1 MKKKDLKKDLKK
13 MSDTNINQYY
23 PEEIPQSL
31 VAGEAPGAPTPEPNE
46 QIPVSAEVKPTD
58 EVKDVVSAGEGVVDL
73 GIDLPDI
80 PLPDDEPLED
90 GVKDTFDDA
99 AFNFAI
105 VGVGQG
111 GSRLAESFWN
121 LGYRRVGVINT
132 ARQDL
137 SLINVPE
144 ENKLLIGEGGAGKNP
159 DAADEVFR
167 TRYEDILD
175 FLKKTFG
182 SGYERVLVCAGAGGG
197 TGAGGVARVLE
208 ICHDLN
214 QSLGKETKDTD
225 AKVGCVL
232 ALPTRGEGV
241 KVQENSKKTVLKVT
255 ELEKAGVVS
264 PLVILD
270 NEKIKQLYPKL
281 SVNQFWSTANNSIC
295 SIFHLFNKISAQE
308 SAYTTFDKAD
318 LDTIF
323 SSGVIMFGATPV
335 KDLSETG
342 ISYAVRDNLRKNIL
356 AGVDVSTGNVAAC
369 VIIGD
374 KESLDNIP
382 QSSLEHGFEQL
393 SRMMGS
399 NSTVHRGIYAGA
411 KKGLAVYTAIGGLQ
425 APNNLFDYF
434 FKVDRVY
441 K

>member
-1 MKKKDLKKDLKK
+1 
-13 MSDTNINQYY
+13 MSDTSINDYY
-23 PEEIPQSL
+23 PTEGEAPTL
-31 VAGEAPGAPTPEPNE
+31 KAGEALDATPPTTADPTASSAPEEPQNSPEVE
-46 QIPVSAEVKPTD
+46 
-58 EVKDVVSAGEGVVDL
+58 DL

-80 PLPDDEPLED
+80 PLPDDEPVED
-90 GVKDTFDDA
+90 GVKDEFDDA

-132 ARQDL
+132 AQQDL
-137 SLINVPE
+137 SLIKIPE
-144 ENKLLIGEGGAGKNP
+144 ENKLLIGDGGAGKNP

-167 TRYEDILD
+167 TRYEDVLD

-182 SGYERVLVCAGAGGG
+182 TGYERVLVCAGAGGG

-214 QSLGKETKDTD
+214 QSLGKEVKDTD
-225 AKVGCVL
+225 AKVGCIL
-232 ALPTRGEGV
+232 ALPTRGEGI
-241 KVQENSKKTVLKVT
+241 KVQENSKKTVTKVVD
-255 ELEKAGVVS
+255 LQKAGVVS

-281 SVNQFWSTANNSIC
+281 SVNQFWGTANNSIC
-295 SIFHLFNKISAQE
+295 SIFHLFNKISAKE

-323 SSGVIMFGATPV
+323 SSGIIMFGATPI
-335 KDLSETG
+335 KDTTDTG

-356 AGVDVSTGNVAAC
+356 AGVDAATGNVAAC

-425 APNNLFDYF
+425 APDNLFDYF
-434 FKVDRVY
+434 FKVDRFY

>member
-1 MKKKDLKKDLKK
+1 
-13 MSDTNINQYY
+13 
-23 PEEIPQSL
+23 
-31 VAGEAPGAPTPEPNE
+31 
-46 QIPVSAEVKPTD
+46 
-58 EVKDVVSAGEGVVDL
+58 
-73 GIDLPDI
+73 
-80 PLPDDEPLED
+80 
-90 GVKDTFDDA
+90 
-99 AFNFAI
+99 
-105 VGVGQG
+105 
-111 GSRLAESFWN
+111 
-121 LGYRRVGVINT
+121 VGVINT
-132 ARQDL
+132 AQQDL
-137 SLINVPE
+137 SLIKIPE
-144 ENKLLIGEGGAGKNP
+144 ENKLLIGDGGAGKNP

-232 ALPTRGEGV
+232 ALPTRGEGI
-241 KVQENSKKTVLKVT
+241 KVQENSKKTVVKVT

-264 PLVILD
+264 PLIILD

-393 SRMMGS
+393 SRMMGA

-411 KKGLAVYTAIGGLQ
+411 KKGMAVYTAIGGLQ
-425 APNNLFDYF
+425 APDNLFDYF

>member
-1 MKKKDLKKDLKK
+1 
-13 MSDTNINQYY
+13 MSDTNINEYY
-23 PEEIPQSL
+23 PKEEVPPVTL
-31 VAGEAPGAPTPEPNE
+31 TAGESLKPQVAAPDKEK
-46 QIPVSAEVKPTD
+46 EVVND
-58 EVKDVVSAGEGVVDL
+58 SFSLQEGVDDL

-80 PLPDDEPLED
+80 PLPDDDPIED
-90 GVKDTFDDA
+90 SIKDEFDDA

-121 LGYRRVGVINT
+121 LGYRRVGIINT
-132 ARQDL
+132 AQQDL
-137 SLINVPE
+137 SLIKIPE
-144 ENKLLIGEGGAGKNP
+144 ANKLLIGDGGAGKNP

-182 SGYERVLVCAGAGGG
+182 NGYERVLVCAGAGGG
-197 TGAGGVARVLE
+197 TGAGGVSRVLE

-225 AKVGCVL
+225 AKVGCIL
-232 ALPTRGEGV
+232 ALPTKGEGI
-241 KVQENSKKTVLKVT
+241 KVQDNAKKTTLKV
-255 ELEKAGVVS
+255 LDLQKAGVIS

-281 SVNQFWSTANNSIC
+281 SINQFWSTANSSIC
-295 SIFHLFNKISAQE
+295 AVFHLFNKISAKE

-323 SSGVIMFGATPV
+323 SSGIIMFGATPV
-335 KDLSETG
+335 KDTSETG

-356 AGVDVSTGNVAAC
+356 AGVDASTGNIAAC

-374 KESLDNIP
+374 KYSLDNVP

-393 SRMMGS
+393 SRMMGP

-411 KKGLAVYTAIGGLQ
+411 KKGMAVYTAIGGLQ
-425 APNNLFDYF
+425 APDNLFDYF

>member
-1 MKKKDLKKDLKK
+1 
-13 MSDTNINQYY
+13 MSDTSINDYY
-23 PEEIPQSL
+23 PQEEGVPPSL
-31 VAGEAPGAPTPEPNE
+31 TAGEAPEAPSDTKPE
-46 QIPVSAEVKPTD
+46 QSSDSAPEL
-58 EVKDVVSAGEGVVDL
+58 EDL

-80 PLPDDEPLED
+80 PLPDDEPIED
-90 GVKDTFDDA
+90 AVKDVFNDA

-132 ARQDL
+132 AQQDL
-137 SLINVPE
+137 SLIKIPE
-144 ENKLLIGEGGAGKNP
+144 ENKLLIGDGGAGKNP

-182 SGYERVLVCAGAGGG
+182 TGYERVLVCAGAGGG

-208 ICHDLN
+208 ISHDLN

-225 AKVGCVL
+225 AKVGCIL
-232 ALPTRGEGV
+232 ALPTRGEGI
-241 KVQENSKKTVLKVT
+241 KVQENSKKTVSKV
-255 ELEKAGVVS
+255 LDLQKAGVVS

-295 SIFHLFNKISAQE
+295 SVFHLFNKISAKE

-323 SSGVIMFGATPV
+323 SSGIIMFGATPI
-335 KDLSETG
+335 KDTTDTG

-356 AGVDVSTGNVAAC
+356 AGVDAATGNVAAC

-374 KESLDNIP
+374 KEALDNIP

-393 SRMMGS
+393 SRMMGP

-425 APNNLFDYF
+425 APDNLFDYF
-434 FKVDRVY
+434 FKVDRFY

>member
-1 MKKKDLKKDLKK
+1 
-13 MSDTNINQYY
+13 MSDTSINDYY
-23 PEEIPQSL
+23 PQEEGTPPSL
-31 VAGEAPGAPTPEPNE
+31 TAGEAPETAPETLPETHTDASEPT
-46 QIPVSAEVKPTD
+46 AEV
-58 EVKDVVSAGEGVVDL
+58 EDL

-80 PLPDDEPLED
+80 PLPDDEPIED
-90 GVKDTFDDA
+90 GVKDEFDDA

-132 ARQDL
+132 AQQDL
-137 SLINVPE
+137 SLIKIPD
-144 ENKLLIGEGGAGKNP
+144 ENKLLIGDGGAGKNP

-175 FLKKTFG
+175 FLKKAFG
-182 SGYERVLVCAGAGGG
+182 TGYERVLVCAGAGGG

-225 AKVGCVL
+225 AKVGCIL
-232 ALPTRGEGV
+232 ALPTRGEGI
-241 KVQENSKKTVLKVT
+241 KVQENSKKTVTKVVD
-255 ELEKAGVVS
+255 LQKAGVVS

-281 SVNQFWSTANNSIC
+281 TVNQFWGTANNSIC
-295 SIFHLFNKISAQE
+295 SIFHLFNKISAKE

-323 SSGVIMFGATPV
+323 SSGIIMFGATPI
-335 KDLSETG
+335 KDTTDTG

-356 AGVDVSTGNVAAC
+356 AGVDAATGNVAAC

-393 SRMMGS
+393 SRMIGS

-425 APNNLFDYF
+425 APENLFDYF
-434 FKVDRVY
+434 FKVDRFY

>member
-1 MKKKDLKKDLKK
+1 
-13 MSDTNINQYY
+13 MSDTNINDYY
-23 PEEIPQSL
+23 PQEDATPPSL
-31 VAGEAPGAPTPEPNE
+31 TAGEAPDAPTAEP
-46 QIPVSAEVKPTD
+46 SAPAPSVE
-58 EVKDVVSAGEGVVDL
+58 DL

-80 PLPDDEPLED
+80 PLPDDEPIED
-90 GVKDTFDDA
+90 SISDQFNDA

-132 ARQDL
+132 AQQDL
-137 SLINVPE
+137 SLINIPD

-232 ALPTRGEGV
+232 ALPTRGEGI

-411 KKGLAVYTAIGGLQ
+411 KKGMAVYTAIGGLQ
-425 APNNLFDYF
+425 APDNLFDYF

>member
-1 MKKKDLKKDLKK
+1 
-13 MSDTNINQYY
+13 MSDTSINDYY
-23 PEEIPQSL
+23 PQGEGTPPSL
-31 VAGEAPGAPTPEPNE
+31 TAGEAPETTSET
-46 QIPVSAEVKPTD
+46 SAETHTDASEPTH
-58 EVKDVVSAGEGVVDL
+58 EVEDL

-80 PLPDDEPLED
+80 PLPDDEPIED
-90 GVKDTFDDA
+90 GVKDEFDDA
-99 AFNFAI
+99 AFNFAV

-132 ARQDL
+132 AQQDL
-137 SLINVPE
+137 SLIKIPE
-144 ENKLLIGEGGAGKNP
+144 ENKLLIGDGGAGKNP

-175 FLKKTFG
+175 FLKKAFG
-182 SGYERVLVCAGAGGG
+182 AGYERVLVCAGAGGG

-225 AKVGCVL
+225 AKVGCIL
-232 ALPTRGEGV
+232 ALPTRGEGI
-241 KVQENSKKTVLKVT
+241 KVQENSKKTVTKVVD
-255 ELEKAGVVS
+255 LQKAGVVS

-281 SVNQFWSTANNSIC
+281 TVNQFWGTANNSIC
-295 SIFHLFNKISAQE
+295 SIFHLFNKISAKE

-323 SSGVIMFGATPV
+323 SSGIIMFGATPI
-335 KDLSETG
+335 KDTTETG

-356 AGVDVSTGNVAAC
+356 AGVDAATGNVAAC

-374 KESLDNIP
+374 KDSLDNIP

-425 APNNLFDYF
+425 APDNLFDYF
-434 FKVDRVY
+434 FKVDRFY

>member
-1 MKKKDLKKDLKK
+1 
-13 MSDTNINQYY
+13 MSDTSINDYY
-23 PEEIPQSL
+23 PTEGTPPSL
-31 VAGEAPGAPTPEPNE
+31 TAGEAPNSTPAPIEEPVVTPVPQESQAPAAVE
-46 QIPVSAEVKPTD
+46 
-58 EVKDVVSAGEGVVDL
+58 DL

-80 PLPDDEPLED
+80 PLPDDEPIED
-90 GVKDTFDDA
+90 DVKDQFDDA

-121 LGYRRVGVINT
+121 LGYRRVGIINT
-132 ARQDL
+132 AQQDL

-144 ENKLLIGEGGAGKNP
+144 ENKLLIGDGGAGKNP

-182 SGYERVLVCAGAGGG
+182 TKYERVLVCAGAGGG

-208 ICHDLN
+208 ISHDLN

-232 ALPTRGEGV
+232 ALPTRGEGI
-241 KVQENSKKTVLKVT
+241 KVQENAKKTVNKVVG
-255 ELEKAGVVS
+255 LQKAGVVS
-264 PLVILD
+264 PLIILD

-295 SIFHLFNKISAQE
+295 SIFHLFNKISAKE

-323 SSGVIMFGATPV
+323 SSGIIMFGATPI
-335 KDLSETG
+335 KDTTDTG

-356 AGVDVSTGNVAAC
+356 AGVDAATGNIAAC
-369 VIIGD
+369 IIIGD

-382 QSSLEHGFEQL
+382 QSSLEYGFEQL
-393 SRMMGS
+393 SRMMGA

-411 KKGLAVYTAIGGLQ
+411 KKGLAVYTAIGGLK
-425 APNNLFDYF
+425 APDNLFDF
-434 FKVDRVY
+434 FFEANRSY
-441 K
+441 T

>member
-1 MKKKDLKKDLKK
+1 
-13 MSDTNINQYY
+13 MSDTSINDYY
-23 PEEIPQSL
+23 PQEGEVPSL
-31 VAGEAPGAPTPEPNE
+31 KAGEAPEATPET
-46 QIPVSAEVKPTD
+46 PVTEENSAPQVE
-58 EVKDVVSAGEGVVDL
+58 DL

-80 PLPDDEPLED
+80 PLPDDEPIEE
-90 GVKDTFDDA
+90 GVKDIFDDA
-99 AFNFAI
+99 AFNLAI

-121 LGYRRVGVINT
+121 LGYRRVGIINT
-132 ARQDL
+132 AQQDL
-137 SLINVPE
+137 SLIKIPE
-144 ENKLLIGEGGAGKNP
+144 ENKLLIGDGGAGKNP

-175 FLKKTFG
+175 FLKKAFG
-182 SGYERVLVCAGAGGG
+182 TGYERVLVCAGAGGG
-197 TGAGGVARVLE
+197 TGAGGVSRVLE

-225 AKVGCVL
+225 AKVGCIL
-232 ALPTRGEGV
+232 ALPTRGEGI
-241 KVQENSKKTVLKVT
+241 KVQENSKKTVTKVVD
-255 ELEKAGVVS
+255 LQKAGVVS

-281 SVNQFWSTANNSIC
+281 TVNQFWGTANNSIC
-295 SIFHLFNKISAQE
+295 SIFHLFNKISAKE

-323 SSGVIMFGATPV
+323 SSGIIMFGATPI
-335 KDLSETG
+335 KDTTDTG

-356 AGVDVSTGNVAAC
+356 AGVDATTGNVAAC

-425 APNNLFDYF
+425 APDNLFDYF
-434 FKVDRVY
+434 FKVDRFY

>member
-1 MKKKDLKKDLKK
+1 

-23 PEEIPQSL
+23 PQETPQTL
-31 VAGEAPGAPTPEPNE
+31 VGGEAVDAPLNEPAPTQQKEDSLPISSN
-46 QIPVSAEVKPTD
+46 
-58 EVKDVVSAGEGVVDL
+58 EGVVDL

-80 PLPDDEPLED
+80 PLPDED
-90 GVKDTFDDA
+90 PVEDSVKDLFEDA

-132 ARQDL
+132 AQQDL
-137 SLINVPE
+137 SLIKMPE
-144 ENKLLIGEGGAGKNP
+144 QNKLLIGDGGAGKNP
-159 DAADEVFR
+159 EAADEVFR

-175 FLKKTFG
+175 FLKTTFG

-232 ALPTRGEGV
+232 ALPTRGEGI
-241 KVQENSKKTVLKVT
+241 KVQDNSKKTVIKIT
-255 ELEKAGVVS
+255 ELQKAGVVS
-264 PLVILD
+264 PLIILD

-323 SSGVIMFGATPV
+323 SSGIIMFGATPV
-335 KDLSETG
+335 KDFSETG

-374 KESLDNIP
+374 KDSLDNIP

-411 KKGLAVYTAIGGLQ
+411 KKGLAVYTAIGGLH
-425 APNNLFDYF
+425 APDNLFEYF
-434 FKVDRVY
+434 FTVARVY

>member
-1 MKKKDLKKDLKK
+1 
-13 MSDTNINQYY
+13 MSDTSINQYY

-31 VAGEAPGAPTPEPNE
+31 VAGEAPGAPVPPNE
-46 QIPVSAEVKPTD
+46 KAPASAKPTATD
-58 EVKDVVSAGEGVVDL
+58 EPKEMVSAGEGVVDL

-90 GVKDTFDDA
+90 GVKDIFDDA

-121 LGYRRVGVINT
+121 LGYRRVGIINT
-132 ARQDL
+132 AQQDL

-281 SVNQFWSTANNSIC
+281 SVNQFWGTANNSIC

-393 SRMMGS
+393 SRMMGP

>member
-1 MKKKDLKKDLKK
+1 
-13 MSDTNINQYY
+13 MSDTSINDYY
-23 PEEIPQSL
+23 PTEGEAPTL
-31 VAGEAPGAPTPEPNE
+31 KAGEALDATPPTTADPTASSVPEEPQN
-46 QIPVSAEVKPTD
+46 SSEV
-58 EVKDVVSAGEGVVDL
+58 EDL

-80 PLPDDEPLED
+80 PLPDDEPVED
-90 GVKDTFDDA
+90 GVKDEFDDA

-132 ARQDL
+132 AQQDL
-137 SLINVPE
+137 SLIKIPE
-144 ENKLLIGEGGAGKNP
+144 ENKLLIGDGGAGKNP

-167 TRYEDILD
+167 TRYEDVLD

-182 SGYERVLVCAGAGGG
+182 TGYERVLVCAGAGGG

-214 QSLGKETKDTD
+214 QSLGKEVKDTD
-225 AKVGCVL
+225 AKVGCIL
-232 ALPTRGEGV
+232 ALPTRGEGI
-241 KVQENSKKTVLKVT
+241 KVQENSKKTVTKVVD
-255 ELEKAGVVS
+255 LQKAGVVS

-281 SVNQFWSTANNSIC
+281 SVNQFWGTANNSIC
-295 SIFHLFNKISAQE
+295 SIFHLFNKISAKE

-323 SSGVIMFGATPV
+323 SSGIIMFGATPI
-335 KDLSETG
+335 KDTTDTG

-356 AGVDVSTGNVAAC
+356 AGVDAATGNVAAC

-425 APNNLFDYF
+425 APDNLFDYF
-434 FKVDRVY
+434 FKVDRFY

>member
-1 MKKKDLKKDLKK
+1 
-13 MSDTNINQYY
+13 MSDTNINEYY
-23 PEEIPQSL
+23 PKEEVPPVTL
-31 VAGEAPGAPTPEPNE
+31 TAGESLKPQVAAPDKEK
-46 QIPVSAEVKPTD
+46 EVVND
-58 EVKDVVSAGEGVVDL
+58 SLSLEEGIDDL

-80 PLPDDEPLED
+80 PLPDDDPIED
-90 GVKDTFDDA
+90 SIKDEFDDA

-121 LGYRRVGVINT
+121 LGYRRVGIINT
-132 ARQDL
+132 AQQDL
-137 SLINVPE
+137 SLIKIPE
-144 ENKLLIGEGGAGKNP
+144 ANKLLIGDGGAGKNP

-182 SGYERVLVCAGAGGG
+182 NGYERVLVCAGAGGG
-197 TGAGGVARVLE
+197 TGAGGVSRVLE

-225 AKVGCVL
+225 AKVGCIL
-232 ALPTRGEGV
+232 ALPTKGEGI
-241 KVQENSKKTVLKVT
+241 KVQENAKKTTLKV
-255 ELEKAGVVS
+255 LDLQKAGVIS

-281 SVNQFWSTANNSIC
+281 SINQFWSTANSSIC
-295 SIFHLFNKISAQE
+295 AVFHLFNKISAKE

-323 SSGVIMFGATPV
+323 SSGIIMFGATPV
-335 KDLSETG
+335 KDTSETG

-356 AGVDVSTGNVAAC
+356 AGVDASTVNVAAC

-374 KESLDNIP
+374 KYSLDNIP

-411 KKGLAVYTAIGGLQ
+411 KKGMAVYTAIGGLQ
-425 APNNLFDYF
+425 APDNLFDYF

>member
-1 MKKKDLKKDLKK
+1 
-13 MSDTNINQYY
+13 MSDTGINDYY
-23 PEEIPQSL
+23 PEEAMPSL
-31 VAGEAPGAPTPEPNE
+31 VAGEAAGSTTPAPE
-46 QIPVSAEVKPTD
+46 SKPPQD
-58 EVKDVVSAGEGVVDL
+58 IEDL

-80 PLPDDEPLED
+80 PLPDDDPVED
-90 GVKDTFDDA
+90 AVVDSFDDA

-132 ARQDL
+132 AQQDL
-137 SLINVPE
+137 SMIKIPDS
-144 ENKLLIGEGGAGKNP
+144 NKLLIGDGGAGKNP

-197 TGAGGVARVLE
+197 TGAGGVSRVLE

-225 AKVGCVL
+225 AKVGCIL
-232 ALPTRGEGV
+232 ALPTRGEGI
-241 KVQENSKKTVLKVT
+241 KVQENSKKTVNKVVD
-255 ELEKAGVVS
+255 LQKAGVIS
-264 PLVILD
+264 PLIILD

-281 SVNQFWSTANNSIC
+281 SVNKFWGTANNSIC
-295 SIFHLFNKISAQE
+295 SIFHLFNKISAKE

-318 LDTIF
+318 LDTVF
-323 SSGVIMFGATPV
+323 SSGIIMFGATPI
-335 KDLSETG
+335 KDTSETG

-356 AGVDVSTGNVAAC
+356 AGVDASTGNVAAC

-374 KESLDNIP
+374 KEALNDIP

-411 KKGLAVYTAIGGLQ
+411 KKGLAVYTAIGGLK
-425 APNNLFDYF
+425 APTNLFDYF

>member
-1 MKKKDLKKDLKK
+1 MIL
-13 MSDTNINQYY
+13 TIHEYY
-23 PEEIPQSL
+23 PTSPEEAPKSL
-31 VAGEAPGAPTPEPNE
+31 VAGEAPGAVPETPQPIVGGDTPEVAPPSTPTTE
-46 QIPVSAEVKPTD
+46 EVATPIT
-58 EVKDVVSAGEGVVDL
+58 DL

-80 PLPDDEPLED
+80 PLPDDDPVEES
-90 GVKDTFDDA
+90 VKDDFDDA

-121 LGYRRVGVINT
+121 LGYRRVGIINT
-132 ARQDL
+132 AQQDL
-137 SLINVPE
+137 SLIKIPD
-144 ENKLLIGEGGAGKNP
+144 ENKLLVGEGGAGKNP
-159 DAADEVFR
+159 EAADEVFR

-182 SGYERVLVCAGAGGG
+182 NGYERVLVCAGAGGG
-197 TGAGGVARVLE
+197 TGAGGVARVLD
-208 ICHDLN
+208 ICHDLS
-214 QSLGKETKDTD
+214 QSLGKEKKDTD
-225 AKVGCVL
+225 AKVGCIL
-232 ALPTRGEGV
+232 ALPTRGEGT
-241 KVQENSKKTVLKVT
+241 KVQENSKKTINKVVD
-255 ELEKAGVVS
+255 LQKAGVVS
-264 PLVILD
+264 PLIILD

-295 SIFHLFNKISAQE
+295 SIFHLFNKISAKE
-308 SAYTTFDKAD
+308 SGYTTFDKAD

-323 SSGVIMFGATPV
+323 SSGIIMFGATPI
-335 KDLSETG
+335 KDFSETG

-356 AGVDVSTGNVAAC
+356 AGVDVATGNVAAC

-374 KESLDNIP
+374 KESLDTIP

-393 SRMMGS
+393 SRMMGP

-411 KKGLAVYTAIGGLQ
+411 KKGMAVYTAIGGLES
-425 APNNLFDYF
+425 PNTLFDYF

>member
-1 MKKKDLKKDLKK
+1 
-13 MSDTNINQYY
+13 MSDTPIHEYY
-23 PEEIPQSL
+23 PEDKPTEVPPAL
-31 VAGEAPGAPTPEPNE
+31 VAGEAIVSPSDTSIPESDATPEEWKEALGVTPT
-46 QIPVSAEVKPTD
+46 EVT
-58 EVKDVVSAGEGVVDL
+58 DL

-90 GVKDTFDDA
+90 GVKDEFNDA

-121 LGYRRVGVINT
+121 LGYRRVGIINT
-132 ARQDL
+132 AQQDL
-137 SLINVPE
+137 SLIKIPE
-144 ENKLLIGEGGAGKNP
+144 ENKLLIGDGGAGKNP
-159 DAADEVFR
+159 EAADEVFR

-182 SGYERVLVCAGAGGG
+182 NGYERVLVCAGAGGG
-197 TGAGGVARVLE
+197 TGAGGVARVLD
-208 ICHDLN
+208 ICHDLS
-214 QSLGKETKDTD
+214 QSLGKEKKDTD
-225 AKVGCVL
+225 AKIGCIL
-232 ALPTRGEGV
+232 ALPTRGEGI
-241 KVQENSKKTVLKVT
+241 KVQENAKKTVLKT
-255 ELEKAGVVS
+255 LDLQKAGVVS
-264 PLVILD
+264 PLIILD

-281 SVNQFWSTANNSIC
+281 SVNQFWGTANNSIC
-295 SIFHLFNKISAQE
+295 SIFHLFNKISAKE

-323 SSGVIMFGATPV
+323 ASGIIMFGATPV
-335 KDLSETG
+335 KDFSDTG

-356 AGVDVSTGNVAAC
+356 AGIDAATGNVAAC

-374 KESLDNIP
+374 KDSLDKIP

-393 SRMMGS
+393 SRMMGPK
-399 NSTVHRGIYAGA
+399 STVHRGIYAGA
-411 KKGLAVYTAIGGLQ
+411 KKGVAVYTAIGGLE
-425 APNNLFDYF
+425 APQTLFDYF

>member
-1 MKKKDLKKDLKK
+1 

-23 PEEIPQSL
+23 PEEVPQSL
-31 VAGEAPGAPTPEPNE
+31 VAGEAPGAPASQPSEE
-46 QIPVSAEVKPTD
+46 APVSAEPTTTD
-58 EVKDVVSAGEGVVDL
+58 GEKETVNAGEGVVDL

-80 PLPDDEPLED
+80 PLPDDEPIED

-132 ARQDL
+132 AQQDL
-137 SLINVPE
+137 SLIKMPE
-144 ENKLLIGEGGAGKNP
+144 ENKLLIGDGGAGKNP

-232 ALPTRGEGV
+232 ALPTRGEGI
-241 KVQENSKKTVLKVT
+241 KVQENSKKTVIKVT

-425 APNNLFDYF
+425 APDNLFDYF

>member
-1 MKKKDLKKDLKK
+1 
-13 MSDTNINQYY
+13 MSDTNISDYY
-23 PEEIPQSL
+23 PQKEETPSTPLPGFEPPASL
-31 VAGEAPGAPTPEPNE
+31 SAGEAPEPAPATPEEPAAPTPV
-46 QIPVSAEVKPTD
+46 QD
-58 EVKDVVSAGEGVVDL
+58 LGVDDL

-80 PLPDDEPLED
+80 PLPDDEPIED
-90 GVKDTFDDA
+90 AIKDTFEDA

-132 ARQDL
+132 AKQDL
-137 SLINVPE
+137 SLISVPE
-144 ENKLLIGEGGAGKNP
+144 ENKLLIGDGGAGKNP

-175 FLKKTFG
+175 FLKRTFG
-182 SGYERVLVCAGAGGG
+182 SGYERILVCAGAGGG
-197 TGAGGVARVLE
+197 TGAGGVARVID

-214 QSLGKETKDTD
+214 QSLGKEAKDTD

-232 ALPTRGEGV
+232 ALPTRAEGI
-241 KVQENSKKTVLKVT
+241 KVQDNSKKTINKVIDAQ
-255 ELEKAGVVS
+255 KAGVLS

-281 SVNQFWSTANNSIC
+281 TVNQFWSTANNSIC
-295 SIFHLFNKISAQE
+295 SIFHLFNKISAKE

-323 SSGVIMFGATPV
+323 SSGIIMFGATPV
-335 KDLSETG
+335 KDFTETG

-356 AGVDVSTGNVAAC
+356 AGIDASTGNVAAC

-374 KESLDNIP
+374 KNSLDNIP
-382 QSSLEHGFEQL
+382 QSNLEHGFEQL
-393 SRMMGS
+393 SRMMGAG
-399 NSTVHRGIYAGA
+399 STVHRGIYAGA
-411 KKGLAVYTAIGGLQ
+411 KQGLAVYTAIGGLQ
-425 APNNLFDYF
+425 CPENLFDYF
-434 FKVDRVY
+434 FEVDRKY

>member
-1 MKKKDLKKDLKK
+1 
-13 MSDTNINQYY
+13 MSETNISDYY
-23 PEEIPQSL
+23 PQNSGEEKSTNLPGFDAPSQL
-31 VAGEAPGAPTPEPNE
+31 VAGEPAPEPAPELTAPAEE
-46 QIPVSAEVKPTD
+46 QSLKIE
-58 EVKDVVSAGEGVVDL
+58 DL

-80 PLPDDEPLED
+80 PLPDDEIIED
-90 GVKDTFDDA
+90 SVKDEFDDA

-111 GSRLAESFWN
+111 GSRIAETFWN

-132 ARQDL
+132 AKQDL
-137 SLINVPE
+137 SLIKIPE

-159 DAADEVFR
+159 EAADEVFR
-167 TRYEDILD
+167 IKYEDILD
-175 FLKKTFG
+175 FLKKVFG
-182 SGYERVLVCAGAGGG
+182 TAYERVLVCAGAGGG
-197 TGAGGVARVLE
+197 TGAGGAAKVLE

-225 AKVGCVL
+225 AKVGCVI
-232 ALPTRGEGV
+232 ALPTRGEGI
-241 KVQENSKKTVLKVT
+241 KVQENAKNVIGKILGLS
-255 ELEKAGVVS
+255 KAGVVS

-281 SVNQFWSTANNSIC
+281 SVNQFWSTANNSVC
-295 SIFHLFNKISAQE
+295 SILHLFNKISAKE

-318 LDTIF
+318 LETIF
-323 SSGVIMFGATPV
+323 SSGIITFGATPI
-335 KDLSETG
+335 KDPSDTG
-342 ISYAVRDNLRKNIL
+342 ISYAIRDNLRKNIL
-356 AGVDVSTGNVAAC
+356 AGIDVSTGHIAAC
-369 VIIGD
+369 VVIGD
-374 KESLDNIP
+374 KKSLDDIP
-382 QSSLEHGFEQL
+382 QASLEHGFEQL

-411 KKGLAVYTAIGGLQ
+411 KEGLAVYTAIGGLKS
-425 APNNLFDYF
+425 PENLFDYF

>member
-1 MKKKDLKKDLKK
+1 
-13 MSDTNINQYY
+13 MSDTDINEYY
-23 PEEIPQSL
+23 PKDEIPPVTL
-31 VAGEAPGAPTPEPNE
+31 TAGESLKPEVPIPSEEKIETPITPEPVE
-46 QIPVSAEVKPTD
+46 
-58 EVKDVVSAGEGVVDL
+58 DL

-80 PLPDDEPLED
+80 PLPDDDPVED
-90 GVKDTFDDA
+90 SIKDEFDDA
-99 AFNFAI
+99 AFNFAV

-121 LGYRRVGVINT
+121 LGYRRVCVINT
-132 ARQDL
+132 AQQDL
-137 SLINVPE
+137 SLIKIPE
-144 ENKLLIGEGGAGKNP
+144 ANKLLIGDGGAGKNP

-175 FLKKTFG
+175 FLKKSFG
-182 SGYERVLVCAGAGGG
+182 NGYERVLVCAGAGGG

-225 AKVGCVL
+225 AKVGCIL
-232 ALPTRGEGV
+232 ALPTKGEGI
-241 KVQENSKKTVLKVT
+241 KVQENAKKTTLKV
-255 ELEKAGVVS
+255 LDLQKAGVIS

-281 SVNQFWSTANNSIC
+281 SVNQFWSTANSSIC
-295 SIFHLFNKISAQE
+295 SVFHLFNKISAKE

-323 SSGVIMFGATPV
+323 SSGIIMFGATPV
-335 KDLSETG
+335 RDTSETG

-356 AGVDVSTGNVAAC
+356 AGVDASTGNVAAC

-374 KESLDNIP
+374 KYSLDNIP

-393 SRMMGS
+393 SRMMGA

-411 KKGLAVYTAIGGLQ
+411 KKGMAVYTAIGGLQ
-425 APNNLFDYF
+425 APDNLFDYF

-441 K
+441 R

>member
-1 MKKKDLKKDLKK
+1 

-23 PEEIPQSL
+23 PQETPQTL
-31 VAGEAPGAPTPEPNE
+31 VGGEAVDAPLNEPAPTQQKEDSLPISSN
-46 QIPVSAEVKPTD
+46 
-58 EVKDVVSAGEGVVDL
+58 EGVVDL

-80 PLPDDEPLED
+80 PIPDED
-90 GVKDTFDDA
+90 PVEDSVKDLFEDA

-132 ARQDL
+132 AQQDL
-137 SLINVPE
+137 SLIKMPE
-144 ENKLLIGEGGAGKNP
+144 QNKLLIGDGGAGKNP
-159 DAADEVFR
+159 EAADEVFR

-175 FLKKTFG
+175 FLKTTFG

-232 ALPTRGEGV
+232 ALPTRGEGI
-241 KVQENSKKTVLKVT
+241 KVQDNSKKTVIKIT
-255 ELEKAGVVS
+255 ELQKAGVVS
-264 PLVILD
+264 PLIILD

-323 SSGVIMFGATPV
+323 SSGIIMFGATPV
-335 KDLSETG
+335 KDFSETG

-374 KESLDNIP
+374 KDSLDNIP

-411 KKGLAVYTAIGGLQ
+411 KKGMAVYTAIGGLQ
-425 APNNLFDYF
+425 APDNLFDYF

>member
-1 MKKKDLKKDLKK
+1 
-13 MSDTNINQYY
+13 MSDTPIHQYY
-23 PEEIPQSL
+23 PENKPAEAPPSL
-31 VAGEAPGAPTPEPNE
+31 VAGEAIKPPSDEPATPLSDATPEE
-46 QIPVSAEVKPTD
+46 WKEALGVKVTEVT
-58 EVKDVVSAGEGVVDL
+58 DL

-80 PLPDDEPLED
+80 PLPDDEPFEES
-90 GVKDTFDDA
+90 VKDAFDDA
-99 AFNFAI
+99 AFNFAV

-132 ARQDL
+132 AQQDL
-137 SLINVPE
+137 SLIKIPE
-144 ENKLLIGEGGAGKNP
+144 ENKLLIGDGGAGKNP

-175 FLKKTFG
+175 FLKRTFG
-182 SGYERVLVCAGAGGG
+182 NGYERVLVCAGAGGG
-197 TGAGGVARVLE
+197 TGAGGVARVLD
-208 ICHDLN
+208 ICHDLS
-214 QSLGKETKDTD
+214 QSLGKEKKDTD
-225 AKVGCVL
+225 AKIGCIL
-232 ALPTRGEGV
+232 ALPTRGEGI
-241 KVQENSKKTVLKVT
+241 KVQANAKSTVLRT
-255 ELEKAGVVS
+255 LELQKAGVVS
-264 PLVILD
+264 PLIILD

-281 SVNQFWSTANNSIC
+281 SVNQFWGTANNSVC
-295 SIFHLFNKISAQE
+295 SIFHLFNKISAKE

-323 SSGVIMFGATPV
+323 SSGIIMFGATPV
-335 KDLSETG
+335 KDYSDTG

-356 AGVDVSTGNVAAC
+356 AGIDAATGNVAAC

-374 KESLDNIP
+374 KDSLDKMP

-393 SRMMGS
+393 SRMMGKE
-399 NSTVHRGIYAGA
+399 STVHRGIYAGA
-411 KKGLAVYTAIGGLQ
+411 KKGVAVYTAIGGLQ
-425 APNNLFDYF
+425 APDTLFDYF

>member
-1 MKKKDLKKDLKK
+1 MKKDLKK

-23 PEEIPQSL
+23 PEEVPQSL
-31 VAGEAPGAPTPEPNE
+31 VAGEAPGAPASQPSEESPVGAEPTR
-46 QIPVSAEVKPTD
+46 TD
-58 EVKDVVSAGEGVVDL
+58 GEKETVNAGEGVVDL

-80 PLPDDEPLED
+80 PLPDDEPIED

-132 ARQDL
+132 AQQDL
-137 SLINVPE
+137 SLIKMPE
-144 ENKLLIGEGGAGKNP
+144 ENKLLIGDGGAGKNP

-167 TRYEDILD
+167 TRYEHILD
-175 FLKKTFG
+175 VLKKTFG

-232 ALPTRGEGV
+232 ALPTRGEGI
-241 KVQENSKKTVLKVT
+241 KVQENSKKTVVKVT

-369 VIIGD
+369 VSIGD

-425 APNNLFDYF
+425 APDNLFDYF

>member
-1 MKKKDLKKDLKK
+1 

-23 PEEIPQSL
+23 PEEVPQSL
-31 VAGEAPGAPTPEPNE
+31 VAGEAPGAPASQPSEESPVGAEPTR
-46 QIPVSAEVKPTD
+46 TD
-58 EVKDVVSAGEGVVDL
+58 GEKETVNAGEGVVDL

-80 PLPDDEPLED
+80 PLPDDEPIED

-132 ARQDL
+132 AQQDL
-137 SLINVPE
+137 SLIKMPE
-144 ENKLLIGEGGAGKNP
+144 ENKLLIGDGGAGKNP

-232 ALPTRGEGV
+232 ALPTRGEGI
-241 KVQENSKKTVLKVT
+241 KVQENSKKTVIKVT

-425 APNNLFDYF
+425 APDNLFDYF

>member
-1 MKKKDLKKDLKK
+1 
-13 MSDTNINQYY
+13 MSDTSINDYY
-23 PEEIPQSL
+23 PQEGEVPSL
-31 VAGEAPGAPTPEPNE
+31 KAGEAPEATPET
-46 QIPVSAEVKPTD
+46 PVTEENSAPQVE
-58 EVKDVVSAGEGVVDL
+58 DL

-80 PLPDDEPLED
+80 PLPDDEPIEE
-90 GVKDTFDDA
+90 GVKDIFDDA
-99 AFNFAI
+99 AFNLAI

-121 LGYRRVGVINT
+121 LGYRRVGIINT
-132 ARQDL
+132 AQQDL
-137 SLINVPE
+137 SLIKIPE
-144 ENKLLIGEGGAGKNP
+144 ENKLLIGDGGAGKNP

-175 FLKKTFG
+175 FLKKAFG
-182 SGYERVLVCAGAGGG
+182 TGYERVLVCAGAGGG
-197 TGAGGVARVLE
+197 TGAGGVSRVLE

-225 AKVGCVL
+225 AKVGCIL
-232 ALPTRGEGV
+232 ALPTRGEGI
-241 KVQENSKKTVLKVT
+241 KVQENSKKTVTKVVD
-255 ELEKAGVVS
+255 LQKAGVVS

-281 SVNQFWSTANNSIC
+281 TVNQFWGTANNSIC
-295 SIFHLFNKISAQE
+295 SIFHLFNKISAKE

-323 SSGVIMFGATPV
+323 SSGIIMFGATPI
-335 KDLSETG
+335 KDTTDTG

-356 AGVDVSTGNVAAC
+356 AGVDAATGNVAAC

-425 APNNLFDYF
+425 APDNLFDYF
-434 FKVDRVY
+434 FKVDRFY

>member
-1 MKKKDLKKDLKK
+1 MKKDLKK

-23 PEEIPQSL
+23 PEEVPQSL
-31 VAGEAPGAPTPEPNE
+31 VAGEAPGATASQPSEE
-46 QIPVSAEVKPTD
+46 APVSAESTTTD
-58 EVKDVVSAGEGVVDL
+58 GAKETVNAGEGVVDL

-80 PLPDDEPLED
+80 PLPDDEPIED

-132 ARQDL
+132 AQQDL
-137 SLINVPE
+137 SLIKMPE
-144 ENKLLIGEGGAGKNP
+144 ENKLLIGDGGAGKNP

-232 ALPTRGEGV
+232 ALPTRGEGI
-241 KVQENSKKTVLKVT
+241 KVQENSKKTVIKVT

-425 APNNLFDYF
+425 APDNLFDYF

>member
-1 MKKKDLKKDLKK
+1 
-13 MSDTNINQYY
+13 MSDTSINDYY
-23 PEEIPQSL
+23 PQEGEVPSL
-31 VAGEAPGAPTPEPNE
+31 KAGEAPEATPET
-46 QIPVSAEVKPTD
+46 PVTEENSAPQVE
-58 EVKDVVSAGEGVVDL
+58 DL

-80 PLPDDEPLED
+80 PLPDDEPIEE
-90 GVKDTFDDA
+90 GVKDIFDDA
-99 AFNFAI
+99 AFNLAI

-121 LGYRRVGVINT
+121 LGYRRVGIINT
-132 ARQDL
+132 AQQDL
-137 SLINVPE
+137 SLIKIPE
-144 ENKLLIGEGGAGKNP
+144 ENKLLIGDGGAGKNP

-175 FLKKTFG
+175 FLKKAFG
-182 SGYERVLVCAGAGGG
+182 TGYERVLVCAGAGGG
-197 TGAGGVARVLE
+197 TGAGGVSRVLE

-225 AKVGCVL
+225 AKVGCIL
-232 ALPTRGEGV
+232 ALPTRGEGI
-241 KVQENSKKTVLKVT
+241 KVQENSKKTVTKVVD
-255 ELEKAGVVS
+255 LQKAGVVS

-281 SVNQFWSTANNSIC
+281 TVNQFWGTANNSIC
-295 SIFHLFNKISAQE
+295 SIFHLFNKISAKE

-323 SSGVIMFGATPV
+323 SSGIIMFGATPI
-335 KDLSETG
+335 KDTTDTG

-356 AGVDVSTGNVAAC
+356 AGVDAATGNVAAC

-393 SRMMGS
+393 SRMMGA

-425 APNNLFDYF
+425 APDNLFDYF
-434 FKVDRVY
+434 FKVDRFY

>member
-1 MKKKDLKKDLKK
+1 
-13 MSDTNINQYY
+13 MSDTNISDYY
-23 PEEIPQSL
+23 PNEKKSTELPGFNAPPSL
-31 VAGEAPGAPTPEPNE
+31 TAGEAPEPAAEAPV
-46 QIPVSAEVKPTD
+46 PVSDAAPEERKESLGIEPTEVT
-58 EVKDVVSAGEGVVDL
+58 DL

-80 PLPDDEPLED
+80 PLPDDEPLEE
-90 GVKDTFDDA
+90 GVKDVFEDA

-132 ARQDL
+132 AQQDL
-137 SLINVPE
+137 SLIKVPE

-159 DAADEVFR
+159 EVADEVFR
-167 TRYEDILD
+167 TKYEDILD

-182 SGYERVLVCAGAGGG
+182 SGFERVLVCAGAGGG
-197 TGAGGVARVLE
+197 TGAGGVAKVIE

-232 ALPTRGEGV
+232 ALPTRAEGI
-241 KVQENSKKTVLKVT
+241 KVQDNSKKTVSKVVD
-255 ELEKAGVVS
+255 LQKAGVVS

-270 NEKIKQLYPKL
+270 NEKIKQLYPRL
-281 SVNQFWSTANNSIC
+281 SVNQFWPTANNSIC
-295 SIFHLFNKISAQE
+295 SIFHLFNKISAKE

-323 SSGVIMFGATPV
+323 SSGIIMFGATPI
-335 KDLSETG
+335 KDFSDTG
-342 ISYAVRDNLRKNIL
+342 ISHAIRDNLRKNIL
-356 AGVDVSTGNVAAC
+356 AGIDASTGNIAAC

-374 KESLDNIP
+374 KNSLDNIP
-382 QSSLEHGFEQL
+382 QANLEHGFEQL
-393 SRMMGS
+393 SRIMGS
-399 NSTVHRGIYAGA
+399 DSMVHRGIYAGA
-411 KKGLAVYTAIGGLQ
+411 KEGLAVYTAIGGLK
-425 APNNLFDYF
+425 APSNLFDYF
-434 FKVDRVY
+434 FEVDRFY
-441 K
+441 R